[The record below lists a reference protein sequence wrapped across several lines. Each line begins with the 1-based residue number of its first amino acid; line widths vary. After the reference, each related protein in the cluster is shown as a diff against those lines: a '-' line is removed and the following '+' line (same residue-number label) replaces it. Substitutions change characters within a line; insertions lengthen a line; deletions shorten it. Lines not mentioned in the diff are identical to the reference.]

1 MISKGQKIE
10 AVAFKLSVPIK
21 RKFFKLAEKEYM
33 SASQLMR
40 KIATEYVISKEKEL
54 TENWK

>member
-54 TENWK
+54 TEN